1 MPMIFRS
8 KPMRRSFAAV
18 AAACLVLLAG
28 ACSQE
33 RAPDTAG
40 PAPAAPPAPVSPAAP
55 EDVAAAPADAAFPTL
70 AMATLDGAAYDLA
83 SRRGKW
89 VVVNFWATWCKPC
102 VKEMPDLSALDT
114 MRDHIEVL
122 GLAYDDSDPQAIR
135 DFLKTHPV
143 SYPIAIVDMDDPPA
157 DFAEPRGLPTTY
169 LIAPDGKMA
178 KKFMGP
184 ITAQEIEAAIAQAG
198 GPGAG

>member
-1 MPMIFRS
+1 MTIRS
-8 KPMRRSFAAV
+8 KPMRRSFITI
-18 AAACLVLLAG
+18 AAASLLAFVG

-33 RAPDTAG
+33 RPADTAAA
-40 PAPAAPPAPVSPAAP
+40 PAPAPPAAP
-55 EDVAAAPADAAFPTL
+55 APTTPDQVSAAPADAAFPTL
-70 AMATLDGAAYDLA
+70 QTATLDGAAYDLA

-122 GLAYDDSDPQAIR
+122 GLAYDDTDPQAIR
-135 DFLKTHPV
+135 DFLKQHPV

-184 ITAQEIEAAIAQAG
+184 ITAQEIEAAIASAG
-198 GPGAG
+198 DPEQG